1 MNSAKIHLF
10 IKTQLSDIAGA
21 HLTATEQDDS
31 SSSILNLF
39 AELTIELST
48 DCVDELF
55 LSYFTTA
62 IEHSKRSSNDT
73 TISHGGSGFHSAM
86 EQQTDST
93 LEDGEGFNAVSS
105 ASYSQDYSSTC
116 DSTTKQNGS
125 SSYMQLLA
133 PLSRELEKASHNHPQ
148 LKYNVSLFNDLATP
162 PPHTLPVYQ
171 SVFNVDTANKLLSY
185 CTPATQSPSLFKLKI
200 LSAAIDF
207 YSIEDFSRVFIG
219 FCSFGMVT
227 VAYSH
232 VTAYLSLSLILI
244 FLSFFSACSSHEL
257 LKNTS

>member
-73 TISHGGSGFHSAM
+73 TISHGGGGFHSAM

-125 SSYMQLLA
+125 SSCVQLLA

-162 PPHTLPVYQ
+162 PTHTPVCQ

-185 CTPATQSPSLFKLKI
+185 CTPATQLPSLFKLKI

-227 VAYSH
+227 IAYSH
-232 VTAYLSLSLILI
+232 VTAYLSLSLVLI
-244 FLSFFSACSSHEL
+244 FLFFFSACSSHKL